1 MVDCVIVG
9 HNDENFTNYVQMVEG
24 MGAKSAAFR
33 DLLLSYLVWKG
44 TPTRALDVLNR
55 LGVPDSFGDSRQYH
69 NLDLLWPTISYLGT
83 YLHRR
88 GFSFD
93 YVNLFQYERDE
104 FREKLADKPLT
115 VAVTT
120 TLHVTASPIVE
131 VVQFVKEHAP
141 QTTVVVGGPFIA
153 NYCRE
158 WDTENVAKLFKLIGA
173 DIYINSSEG
182 EFAFSRAL
190 GALKAG
196 ESLRGIPNVIFREGD
211 DFFFND
217 SEAESNSLEGN
228 MVDYGILG
236 QLGSFVS
243 LRTAKS
249 CPYSCAFCGFPARA
263 GKYIFLPPNLV
274 QAELDH
280 ISERGSVTNLTFL
293 DDTFNVPKG
302 RFKKVLRMMIER
314 KYDFRWN
321 CFYRSDHGDEE
332 VIELM
337 AEAGCEGVFLG
348 VESGSDRML
357 EFMNKSAR
365 RKDYLKAIPHL
376 KKVGI
381 ATHANLI
388 IGFPGETEQTVEETR
403 GLLAEAQ
410 PDFFRA
416 QIWYADPVTPV
427 WARREELGI
436 QGARFNW
443 SHHTMDSQTSADI
456 VDDLF
461 TSVKG
466 SVWLPQNGFELWS
479 IFYLQRRGM
488 TLDQVK
494 DFLRA
499 FNGAVAEN
507 VGKNVP
513 AEISPAALRRLRR
526 ASRFE
531 PMPLSMEGL
540 GPLTELGS
548 GRDSQV

>member
-9 HNDENFTNYVQMVEG
+9 HNDENFTDYVQMVEG
-24 MGAKSAAFR
+24 MGTKSAAFR
-33 DLLLSYLVWKG
+33 DLLLSYVLWKG

-55 LGVPDSFGDSRQYH
+55 LGAPDAFGDSRKYH

-93 YVNLFQYERDE
+93 YVNLFQDE
-104 FREKLADKPLT
+104 QEVFRAKLEDKPLT

-131 VVQFVKEHAP
+131 VVHFVKEHAP
-141 QTTVVVGGPFIA
+141 ETTVVVGGPFIA

-158 WDTENVAKLFKLIGA
+158 WDTENVTKLLRLIGA
-173 DIYINSSEG
+173 DIYIDSSEG
-182 EFAFSRAL
+182 ELAFTRAL

-211 DFFFND
+211 DFVFND
-217 SEAESNSLEGN
+217 SEVESNSLEGN
-228 MVDYGILG
+228 MVDYSILG
-236 QLGSFVS
+236 KLGSFVS

-274 QAELDH
+274 EAELDR
-280 ISERGSVTNLTFL
+280 ISESGSVTNLTFL

-357 EFMNKSAR
+357 EHMNKSAR
-365 RKDYLKAIPHL
+365 QKDYLKAIPHL

-388 IGFPGETEQTVEETR
+388 IGFPGETEATVAETR
-403 GLLAEAQ
+403 ALLAEAQ

-416 QIWYADPVTPV
+416 QIWYADPVTPI

-436 QGARFNW
+436 NGARFNW
-443 SHHTMDSQTSADI
+443 SHRTMDSETSADI

-461 TSVKG
+461 TSVKD

-479 IFYLQRRGM
+479 IFYLKRRGM

-494 DFLRA
+494 GFLRA

-507 VGKNVP
+507 VGKDAP
-513 AEISPAALRRLRR
+513 AEISPAAVRRLRR
-526 ASRFE
+526 AGRFE
-531 PMPLSMEGL
+531 PAPLGMEGS
-540 GPLTELGS
+540 GPLAELGS
-548 GRDSQV
+548 GRG